1 MNPRD
6 AFPTAPPP
14 EDEAST
20 HGGTRAQVCPARRN
34 SARVNPKRDSGMCGA
49 SRGKFVKNVLFL
61 LSGRAPPAPR
71 PPTHTPVRRDQPPNS
86 LPGPD
91 KVCTP
96 TQVRPTSDE
105 ASTMDHLL
113 DLEWTVVDEVDAA
126 LAGTGSPDPIPPQ
139 WHDPRQSQPNP
150 GAPARK
156 TEELPLSRPATS
168 PRPELQPPTRPTPR
182 PKISATG
189 RSEIRGRRTTPTDA
203 ASRHRGSLT
212 PDPSVGGAMSPDI
225 LAATAGPPWSSSA
238 PAAGQWGCC
247 PESARAP
254 DPRPLPSHEPPAPSA
269 GAPRSPRNPRQ
280 PRSERRA
287 HCAAAAGA
295 NVATTAVKPDN
306 HRRQETIFSSF
317 DRRHL

>member
-20 HGGTRAQVCPARRN
+20 HERTRAQVCPARRN

-49 SRGKFVKNVLFL
+49 APGKFVKNVLFL
-61 LSGRAPPAPR
+61 LSGRAPPAHR

-126 LAGTGSPDPIPPQ
+126 LAGTGSPDPSPPQ

-150 GAPARK
+150 GTPARK

-168 PRPELQPPTRPTPR
+168 PRQELQPPTRPTPR
-182 PKISATG
+182 PKIPATG
-189 RSEIRGRRTTPTDA
+189 RSEIRGRRITPTDA
-203 ASRHRGSLT
+203 ASKHRGSLT
-212 PDPSVGGAMSPDI
+212 PDPSGRCDVPRHSRGDCRAPLVIFCSRCGTMGLLSRECPCPRPP
-225 LAATAGPPWSSSA
+225 AAPLPRAAGPPCRSTTES
-238 PAAGQWGCC
+238 
-247 PESARAP
+247 PEPPTTPERAP
-254 DPRPLPSHEPPAPSA
+254 CPQCGR
-269 GAPRSPRNPRQ
+269 RRRQ
-280 PRSERRA
+280 RR
-287 HCAAAAGA
+287 H
-295 NVATTAVKPDN
+295 
-306 HRRQETIFSSF
+306 HRR
-317 DRRHL
+317 